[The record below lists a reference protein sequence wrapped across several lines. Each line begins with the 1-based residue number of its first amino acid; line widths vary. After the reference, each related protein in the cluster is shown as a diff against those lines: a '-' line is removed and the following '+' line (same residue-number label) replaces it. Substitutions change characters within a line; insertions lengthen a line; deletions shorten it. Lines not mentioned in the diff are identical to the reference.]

1 MLNTDN
7 KDKSAF
13 IAIVG
18 RPNVGKSSILN
29 RLMGQK
35 IAIVSSKP
43 QTTRN
48 RITGVLTQGEYQ
60 LVFFDTPGMHKPKTS
75 LGKYMVRSVN
85 ESVGGV
91 DCCMLVVEAGKEPGD
106 TELNLIEKFKSME
119 MPAIL
124 AINKIDTLK
133 EKEELMKQIARYSLL
148 YDFDAVVPVS
158 AQDGNGMNELLDELK
173 KQAGEGGHFFDDDTL
188 TDQPERVIVA
198 EIIRE
203 KILRLCDRE
212 IPHGTAV
219 VIEKMKTR
227 DNGMLDIDATIFCEK
242 ETHKRIII
250 GKNGSMLKKIST
262 FARQDIERFFD
273 CRVFLQ
279 TWVKVKED
287 WRNRAQILH
296 NFGRETLTAE
306 VFLWITGV
314 RGKYSLPREAF
325 LITFATKV
333 FRMPKT
339 QVQSP

>member
-173 KQAGEGGHFFDDDTL
+173 SRQVRA
-188 TDQPERVIVA
+188 VISLMT
-198 EIIRE
+198 
-203 KILRLCDRE
+203 IL
-212 IPHGTAV
+212 
-219 VIEKMKTR
+219 
-227 DNGMLDIDATIFCEK
+227 
-242 ETHKRIII
+242 
-250 GKNGSMLKKIST
+250 
-262 FARQDIERFFD
+262 
-273 CRVFLQ
+273 LQ
-279 TWVKVKED
+279 TSPKELLLPKLSVK
-287 WRNRAQILH
+287 
-296 NFGRETLTAE
+296 
-306 VFLWITGV
+306 
-314 RGKYSLPREAF
+314 KYSV
-325 LITFATKV
+325 FATGK
-333 FRMPKT
+333 FRT
-339 QVQSP
+339 ARLL

>member
-1 MLNTDN
+1 MQQNTT
-7 KDKSAF
+7 DKTAF

-18 RPNVGKSSILN
+18 KPNVGKSSILN
-29 RLMGQK
+29 RLLGQK

-48 RITGVLTQGEYQ
+48 RITGVLTEGEYQ
-60 LVFFDTPGMHKPKTS
+60 LVFFDTPGMHKPKNT

-91 DCCMLVVEAGKEPGD
+91 DCCLLVTEAGREPTQ
-106 TELNLIEKFKSME
+106 TELGLIEKFRQME

-124 AINKIDTLK
+124 AINKIDMLR
-133 EKEELMKQIARYSLL
+133 EKDELMKQILAYSQL

-158 AQDGNGMNELLDELK
+158 AQDGSGMTDLLDELK

-203 KILRLCDRE
+203 KILRLCDKE

-219 VIEKMKTR
+219 LIEKMKTR
-227 DNGMLDIDATIFCEK
+227 DNGILDIEATIYCER

-250 GKNGSMLKKIST
+250 GKNGAMLKKIST
-262 FARQDIERFFD
+262 YARQDIERFFD
-273 CRVFLQ
+273 CKVFLQ
-279 TWVKVKED
+279 TWIKVKED
-287 WRNRAQILH
+287 WRNRAQLVQ
-296 NFGRETLTAE
+296 NFGYDERN
-306 VFLWITGV
+306 FD
-314 RGKYSLPREAF
+314 
-325 LITFATKV
+325 
-333 FRMPKT
+333 
-339 QVQSP
+339 

>member
-1 MLNTDN
+1 MNTN
-7 KDKSAF
+7 TNDKSAF

-29 RLMGQK
+29 RLLGQK

-48 RITGVLTQGEYQ
+48 RITGVLTEGENQ
-60 LVFFDTPGMHKPKTS
+60 LVFFDTPGMHKPKNS

-91 DCCMLVVEAGKEPGD
+91 DCCMLVVEAGREAGQ
-106 TELNLIEKFKSME
+106 TELDLIGKFKIMD

-124 AINKIDTLK
+124 AINKIDMLK
-133 EKEELMKQIARYSLL
+133 EKDALIKQILAYSSL
-148 YDFDAVVPVS
+148 YDFEAVVPVS
-158 AQDGNGMNELLDELK
+158 AQDGSGMTELLDELK
-173 KQAGEGGHFFDDDTL
+173 NQATEGGHFFDDDTL

-203 KILRLCDRE
+203 KILRLCDKE

-227 DNGMLDIDATIFCEK
+227 DNGILDIDATIFCERD
-242 ETHKRIII
+242 THKRIII

-262 FARQDIERFFD
+262 FARQDIEKFFD
-273 CRVFLQ
+273 CKVFLQ
-279 TWVKVKED
+279 TWIKVKED
-287 WRNRAQILH
+287 WRNRAQILQ
-296 NFGRETLTAE
+296 NFGYDEKN
-306 VFLWITGV
+306 FD
-314 RGKYSLPREAF
+314 
-325 LITFATKV
+325 
-333 FRMPKT
+333 
-339 QVQSP
+339 